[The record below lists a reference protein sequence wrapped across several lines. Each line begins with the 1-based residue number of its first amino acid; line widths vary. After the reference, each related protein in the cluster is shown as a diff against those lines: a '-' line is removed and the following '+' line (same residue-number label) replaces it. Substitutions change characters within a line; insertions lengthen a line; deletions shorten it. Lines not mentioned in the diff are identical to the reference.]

1 MWHLVRSS
9 MQSIIDLIHLQEVQT
24 PELKYDVAFSFFLAR
39 PVSAMMLKRQRVMG
53 LLLFVDVDGR
63 KQEATIFDACKHS
76 VREQQ

>member
-1 MWHLVRSS
+1 M
-9 MQSIIDLIHLQEVQT
+9 IDLIHLQEVQT

-39 PVSAMMLKRQRVMG
+39 PVSAMMLKRQRVMHGIG

-63 KQEATIFDACKHS
+63 AKQEATIFDACKHS